1 MKTAQVFLNEI
12 LEKVYIFP
20 LSGAPYDTRI
30 ALAQLIGVILA
41 KGMLH
46 KPPENSKV
54 KSYSKD
60 EVNSLV
66 QLNSRDSLTTFH
78 LLINFARQR
87 KTLSLLVRLIRTIS
101 LHFIVESQT
110 WYQND
115 RGVML
120 ISNQSDAKIIGLGS
134 RVIIGLNWP

>member
-1 MKTAQVFLNEI
+1 MHMYTIQGIQRFGNIKNI
-12 LEKVYIFP
+12 I
-20 LSGAPYDTRI
+20 
-30 ALAQLIGVILA
+30 
-41 KGMLH
+41 
-46 KPPENSKV
+46 
-54 KSYSKD
+54 
-60 EVNSLV
+60 
-66 QLNSRDSLTTFH
+66 LNSQSNLFNTSIIF
-78 LLINFARQR
+78 
-87 KTLSLLVRLIRTIS
+87 LVRLIRTIS

>member
-1 MKTAQVFLNEI
+1 MQPQEFL
-12 LEKVYIFP
+12 YCHIF
-20 LSGAPYDTRI
+20 LKLQI
-30 ALAQLIGVILA
+30 
-41 KGMLH
+41 
-46 KPPENSKV
+46 
-54 KSYSKD
+54 
-60 EVNSLV
+60 
-66 QLNSRDSLTTFH
+66 
-78 LLINFARQR
+78 
-87 KTLSLLVRLIRTIS
+87 VRLIRTIS

>member
-1 MKTAQVFLNEI
+1 MLVTCDQSSPVTCDQSPLFSRHAVYSTAGF
-12 LEKVYIFP
+12 
-20 LSGAPYDTRI
+20 R
-30 ALAQLIGVILA
+30 
-41 KGMLH
+41 
-46 KPPENSKV
+46 
-54 KSYSKD
+54 
-60 EVNSLV
+60 LV
-66 QLNSRDSLTTFH
+66 QSRDKAGAQY
-78 LLINFARQR
+78 I
-87 KTLSLLVRLIRTIS
+87 VRLIRTIS

>member
-1 MKTAQVFLNEI
+1 MPCLLLSARIRGLETLKASFLI
-12 LEKVYIFP
+12 I
-20 LSGAPYDTRI
+20 
-30 ALAQLIGVILA
+30 
-41 KGMLH
+41 
-46 KPPENSKV
+46 
-54 KSYSKD
+54 
-60 EVNSLV
+60 
-66 QLNSRDSLTTFH
+66 
-78 LLINFARQR
+78 
-87 KTLSLLVRLIRTIS
+87 VRLIRTIS

>member
-1 MKTAQVFLNEI
+1 MSQIGGVSLNDSRSLSIFVLKDSRLSARSLGSMLESQV
-12 LEKVYIFP
+12 
-20 LSGAPYDTRI
+20 
-30 ALAQLIGVILA
+30 
-41 KGMLH
+41 
-46 KPPENSKV
+46 
-54 KSYSKD
+54 
-60 EVNSLV
+60 
-66 QLNSRDSLTTFH
+66 
-78 LLINFARQR
+78 
-87 KTLSLLVRLIRTIS
+87 VRLIRTIS

>member
-1 MKTAQVFLNEI
+1 MMQGLCFYFFQIPV
-12 LEKVYIFP
+12 
-20 LSGAPYDTRI
+20 
-30 ALAQLIGVILA
+30 
-41 KGMLH
+41 
-46 KPPENSKV
+46 
-54 KSYSKD
+54 
-60 EVNSLV
+60 
-66 QLNSRDSLTTFH
+66 
-78 LLINFARQR
+78 
-87 KTLSLLVRLIRTIS
+87 VRLIRTIS

>member
-1 MKTAQVFLNEI
+1 MVFSDSKIIIFYTQFFLYISNFFISNKASKTSKLSNLKASKFAQ
-12 LEKVYIFP
+12 
-20 LSGAPYDTRI
+20 SH
-30 ALAQLIGVILA
+30 VIVLPA
-41 KGMLH
+41 
-46 KPPENSKV
+46 
-54 KSYSKD
+54 
-60 EVNSLV
+60 
-66 QLNSRDSLTTFH
+66 F
-78 LLINFARQR
+78 I
-87 KTLSLLVRLIRTIS
+87 VRLIRTIS

>member
-1 MKTAQVFLNEI
+1 M
-12 LEKVYIFP
+12 
-20 LSGAPYDTRI
+20 DTFYPNF
-30 ALAQLIGVILA
+30 G
-41 KGMLH
+41 
-46 KPPENSKV
+46 
-54 KSYSKD
+54 
-60 EVNSLV
+60 
-66 QLNSRDSLTTFH
+66 
-78 LLINFARQR
+78 LINQNNH
-87 KTLSLLVRLIRTIS
+87 LVRLIRTIS

>member
-1 MKTAQVFLNEI
+1 MGLT
-12 LEKVYIFP
+12 LESEEKHLDAVVG
-20 LSGAPYDTRI
+20 LSGSAPAYVSLSI
-30 ALAQLIGVILA
+30 
-41 KGMLH
+41 
-46 KPPENSKV
+46 PP
-54 KSYSKD
+54 
-60 EVNSLV
+60 
-66 QLNSRDSLTTFH
+66 
-78 LLINFARQR
+78 
-87 KTLSLLVRLIRTIS
+87 LLVRLIRTIS